1 MAGSIRKIRLTGAIA
16 LLFCCFAFL
25 LTSVGFAEPTTIR
38 VALDENYPP
47 YVFRDA
53 KGQLQG
59 LLVDQWALWETKT
72 GVKVSLTA
80 TSWNRALQMMN
91 ENRVDVIDM
100 ITENAE
106 RKRIYDFSKPYARL
120 DVAIFFHE
128 NISGIKDLSSLK
140 GFQVAVRKGDIAEMK
155 LRSSGVNGII
165 EFDSYEAIIDGVRQG
180 RVMVFVMDKPPALYY
195 LYREGLQNSFRQSQ
209 PLYYGEFHRAVRKG
223 DRKTLDLVE
232 HGFSQIGR
240 TEYGELEERWYGS
253 GNKSG
258 LETLIRQYTRQISG
272 LIIAVLF
279 LLGAWS
285 IMMRRSGRKKK
296 RELVDTLDQLA
307 ASEERYRKLL
317 ENLTIAVAAFSPDG
331 KLELYNRRYLEIFGI
346 SEMQA
351 REGDFRDGW
360 FYLLPDGKPIL
371 PGQDP
376 LFMAIES
383 RKPVKD
389 YLLGIKRQG
398 EEAAVWVN
406 INVFLNCDSW
416 GEVKQAVA
424 ALTEVTQL
432 KLAQQALLASEE
444 KFAKIFRYSGDVIA
458 LVRMSDGIFIE
469 INDSFCNQL
478 GYDRAEVIGKTS
490 LQLGLWRDYKKR
502 QEVIRRHF
510 SGDRVC
516 NYEAS
521 WLHKDGRE
529 LVGMLSAEMIIIGG
543 EKHSLFV
550 WHDIT
555 DSKLAEEALRRANE
569 ELENKVEVR
578 TQDLMAMN
586 QELIAVN
593 QEMAQTL
600 ESLRRT
606 QVQLLQSEKL
616 ATLGSL
622 VAGIAHEINTPVGIG
637 VTAASHL
644 QKLTRD
650 FLRLYE
656 AGGMRRQDLVHFLED
671 AEEASTIVYTNLER
685 ASRLIRSFK
694 QVSADQSSEER
705 RSFKV
710 KQYMDEILLS
720 LLPKLK
726 KTAHRVQLN
735 CPEEMLIDGYP
746 GAFSQVITNLVMN
759 SLLHAYLPGQ
769 AGVITIDITT
779 EGKEVCL
786 RYADDGVGMSPEIVS
801 RIFDPFFTTRRGEGG
816 TGLGLHIIQ
825 NIVTQQFGGSIS
837 CESQPGRGTEF
848 KIRFPQQREEKQDE
862 QE

>member
-1 MAGSIRKIRLTGAIA
+1 MSGLVRRLRLIGGMA
-16 LLFCCFAFL
+16 LLLIL
-25 LTSVGFAEPTTIR
+25 LACGQAGAEEPVKLR
-38 VALDENYPP
+38 VVLDENYPP

-59 LLVDQWALWETKT
+59 LLVDQWALWEMKT
-72 GVKVSLTA
+72 GVKVNLTA

-91 ENRVDVIDM
+91 ENRADVIDM
-100 ITENAE
+100 ITENGE
-106 RKRIYDFSKPYARL
+106 RQRIYDFSKPYARL

-155 LRSSGVNGII
+155 LRSGGVNGIV
-165 EFDSYEAIIDGVRQG
+165 EFDSYEAIIEGVKQG

-195 LYREGLQNSFRQSQ
+195 LYREGLQNSFKQSQ

-223 DRKTLDLVE
+223 DQAMLDLVDR
-232 HGFSQIGR
+232 GFAQISR
-240 TEYGELEERWYGS
+240 AEYEELEERWYGS
-253 GNKSG
+253 SSKSR
-258 LETLIRQYTRQISG
+258 LEAFFRQYALQTG
-272 LIIAVLF
+272 VLIILSLSLIVAGSVF
-279 LLGAWS
+279 L
-285 IMMRRSGRKKK
+285 RRNGRKKK
-296 RELVDTLDQLA
+296 LELIATLEQLTA
-307 ASEERYRKLL
+307 NDERHRKLL

-331 KLELYNRRYLEIFGI
+331 KLESYNQRYLDLFGI
-346 SEMQA
+346 SELQA
-351 REGDFRDGW
+351 REGKFRGGW

-389 YLLGIKRQG
+389 YLLGIRRSG
-398 EEAAVWVN
+398 EEATAWVN
-406 INVFLNCDSW
+406 INVFLNQDNR
-416 GEVKQAVA
+416 GEVVQAVA

-432 KLAQQALLASEE
+432 KLAQEALAESEE
-444 KFAKIFRYSGDVIA
+444 KFAKIFRYSGDVIG

-478 GYDRAEVIGKTS
+478 GYARAEVIGRTA
-490 LQLGLWRDYKKR
+490 LQLRLWQDYEKR

-510 SGDRVC
+510 SGEKVY

-521 WLHKDGRE
+521 WRHKDGND
-529 LVGMLSAEMIIIGG
+529 LVGMLSAEMIAIGG
-543 EKHSLFV
+543 ENHSLFV

-555 DSKLAEEALRRANE
+555 ERKRAEDALRRVNE

-586 QELIAVN
+586 EELIAVN

-726 KTAHRVQLN
+726 KTAHRIQLN
-735 CPEEMLIDGYP
+735 CPDELTIDGYP

-769 AGVITIDITT
+769 AGVITIDITA
-779 EGKEVCL
+779 EEKEICL
-786 RYADDGVGMSPEIVS
+786 RYADDGVGMSPEIVN

-816 TGLGLHIIQ
+816 TGLGMHIIQ

-837 CESQPGRGTEF
+837 CDSQPGQGTEF

-862 QE
+862 QK